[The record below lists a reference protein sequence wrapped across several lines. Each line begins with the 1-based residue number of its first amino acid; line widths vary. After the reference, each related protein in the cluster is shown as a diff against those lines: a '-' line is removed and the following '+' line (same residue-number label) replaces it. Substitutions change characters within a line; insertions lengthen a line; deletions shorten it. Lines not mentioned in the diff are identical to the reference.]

1 MPQATDAFSVAYPV
15 KCPGI
20 VMGERVD
27 ELERGWDPRGPCV
40 LKQSLIKPS
49 QGWKL
54 HTQA

>member
-27 ELERGWDPRGPCV
+27 ELERGWAPQGPCV

-54 HTQA
+54 HT